1 MDKAASV
8 VPDYKLKPE
17 PQTSRE
23 DAIREL
29 AYLKWQ
35 AATGGSTVSQEDTE
49 GFWLLAEQEI
59 DNDGQPT

>member
-1 MDKAASV
+1 MSEVASV
-8 VPDYKLKPE
+8 VPDYGLKPE

-35 AATGGSTVSQEDTE
+35 AATGGNTVSQEDTDS
-49 GFWLLAEQEI
+49 FWLQAEQEI